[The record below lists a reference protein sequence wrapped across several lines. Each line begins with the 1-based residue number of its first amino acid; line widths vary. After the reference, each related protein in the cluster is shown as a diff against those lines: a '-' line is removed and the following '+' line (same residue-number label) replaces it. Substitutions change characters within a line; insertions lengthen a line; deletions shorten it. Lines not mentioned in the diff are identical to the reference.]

1 MLYVPTRWHNH
12 IGSET
17 DSRGASLLRPSCS
30 ELSKRLE
37 QIARGVCLL
46 VCSRHREQATVLSPI
61 ENRWQSAMRTS
72 VTLTWQ
78 RVSTQCSPLPERAPG
93 PPAPLLSP
101 IESRPSVLAI
111 KNRRD
116 RSLPARLLSPSR
128 AGRHALS
135 HREQAA
141 KRHAYRGHPDP
152 APLLSPIESR
162 PPVPAIRDRPSAL
175 FHREQASCSSPSRA
189 GHNAYLGQP

>member
-1 MLYVPTRWHNH
+1 MPPEILLYVPTRRHNH
-12 IGSET
+12 IGS
-17 DSRGASLLRPSCS
+17 G
-30 ELSKRLE
+30 
-37 QIARGVCLL
+37 IALKVFQLIY
-46 VCSRHREQATVLSPI
+46 SRHREQAAVLSPI
-61 ENRWQSAMRTS
+61 ENTRQSAMHTS
-72 VTLTWQ
+72 VTQTWQ

-141 KRHAYRGHPDP
+141 KRHAYLGHPDP

-175 FHREQASCSSPSRA
+175 FHREQASCSRHREQGTMHTSVNPDLAA
-189 GHNAYLGQP
+189 GVNPVLAST

>member
-1 MLYVPTRWHNH
+1 MAERHAYLGHP
-12 IGSET
+12 
-17 DSRGASLLRPSCS
+17 DLAASLLRPSCS

-37 QIARGVCLL
+37 QIARGVFLL
-46 VCSRHREQATVLSPI
+46 VRSRHREQATMLSPI

-111 KNRRD
+111 ENR
-116 RSLPARLLSPSR
+116 
-128 AGRHALS
+128 
-135 HREQAA
+135 
-141 KRHAYRGHPDP
+141 
-152 APLLSPIESR
+152 
-162 PPVPAIRDRPSAL
+162 
-175 FHREQASCSSPSRA
+175 
-189 GHNAYLGQP
+189 